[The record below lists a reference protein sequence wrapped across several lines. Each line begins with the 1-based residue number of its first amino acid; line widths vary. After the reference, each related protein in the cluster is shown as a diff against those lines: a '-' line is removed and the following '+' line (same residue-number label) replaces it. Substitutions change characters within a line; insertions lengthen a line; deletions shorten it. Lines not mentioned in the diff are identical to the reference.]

1 MSQFHYDQLQQNAR
15 LFNAIEHGN
24 LQQFEQALADG
35 GDPLCKDSVKDT
47 LLHKAAAS
55 DRISAPFMR
64 RVLQLG
70 IPVNAQNDAG
80 ETPLHLACWKG
91 HGTKLRSLLKAG
103 ADPNMQTHKGLSAF
117 HLLQSEDID
126 VPRVLHLAGAD
137 DRLLD
142 AEGRTADEYHNS
154 RGQGYMLSSYEDWLD
169 RQAICDAAVQPPS
182 ADTLRMWDNPFTA
195 EDVSLATWKQLP
207 QALQVAQEAE
217 TPIAP
222 AILTR
227 IACNASRHFQLPL
240 VMQALHSNG
249 YHLQKDALVNAEGQ
263 WHAEALEM
271 VHNGEAAHLFSREN
285 WRGADAE
292 SLSRT
297 ARALPEDMRD
307 MVENLA
313 QLRIALQRESLAADM
328 GRGR

>member
-1 MSQFHYDQLQQNAR
+1 MSQPLYDQVQRDMR
-15 LFNAIEHGN
+15 LFTAIEHGN
-24 LQQFEQALADG
+24 LPQFEQALADG
-35 GDPLCKDSVKDT
+35 GNPLCKDSVKDT

-80 ETPLHLACWKG
+80 ETPLHIACWKG
-91 HGTKLRSLLKAG
+91 HGSKLRRLLKAG
-103 ADPNMQTHKGLSAF
+103 ADPNMQTHKGLSVF
-117 HLLQSEDID
+117 HLLQSEGID

-142 AEGRTADEYHNS
+142 GEGRTAEEYHNA
-154 RGQGYMLSSYEDWLD
+154 RGQGYMLSNYEDWLD
-169 RQAICDAAVQPPS
+169 RQSVCDAAVQPPS
-182 ADTLRMWDNPFTA
+182 ANTLRMWDNPFTA
-195 EDVSLATWKQLP
+195 EDVSIATWKKLP
-207 QALQVAQEAE
+207 QALQAAQEAD

-227 IACNASRHFQLPL
+227 IACNASRHFQLPQ
-240 VMQALHSNG
+240 VMEALHSNG
-249 YHLQKDALVNAEGQ
+249 YRLQKDALLNAEGQ
-263 WHAEALEM
+263 WHPEAVEM
-271 VHNGEAAHLFSREN
+271 LHNGEAGHLFSREN

-297 ARALPEDMRD
+297 AHALPEDMRD

-313 QLRIALQRESLAADM
+313 QLRIALQRDALAANI

>member
-1 MSQFHYDQLQQNAR
+1 MSQFHHDQLQQNAR
-15 LFNAIEHGN
+15 LFTAIEHGS
-24 LQQFEQALADG
+24 LQLFEQALADG
-35 GDPLCKDSVKDT
+35 GDPFCKDSVKDT

-91 HGTKLRSLLKAG
+91 HGTKLRGLLKAG
-103 ADPNMQTHKGLSAF
+103 ADPNMQTYKGLSAF

-142 AEGRTADEYHNS
+142 TEGRTAHEYHNS
-154 RGQGYMLSSYEDWLD
+154 RGQGYMLGNYEDWLD
-169 RQAICDAAVQPPS
+169 RQSICDDAVQPPS

-195 EDVSLATWKQLP
+195 EDVSLATWKKLP
-207 QALQVAQEAE
+207 QALQAAQEAD

-227 IACNASRHFQLPL
+227 IACNASRHFQLPQ
-240 VMQALHSNG
+240 VMEALHSHG
-249 YHLQKDALVNAEGQ
+249 YRLQKDALLNAEGQ
-263 WHAEALEM
+263 WHPEALEM
-271 VHNGEAAHLFSREN
+271 VHNGEGGHLFSRDN

-297 ARALPEDMRD
+297 ARALPEDMQD
-307 MVENLA
+307 MVDNLA
-313 QLRIALQRESLAADM
+313 QLRIALQRDALASI